1 MCENSEKKQQKVKKL
16 TEQNAHSQSF
26 TFHTFSTQPTS
37 SDDEC
42 SSSAAARLE
51 RVTGT
56 GLTLCCTQLYEQNT

>member
-1 MCENSEKKQQKVKKL
+1 MCENSEKKQPKVKTL
-16 TEQNAHSQSF
+16 TEQNAYSQSS

-42 SSSAAARLE
+42 SSSVAARLE

-56 GLTLCCTQLYEQNT
+56 RLTPCCTQLYEQTT